1 MNKPTLSKGDLVK
14 TIPNDKFPMSSGVNA
29 WRRLNAAELQAWRDS
44 PDSKGM
50 TCDGETKLPPR
61 DKGFRLEQ
69 GTLGV
74 VIRARVA
81 APDGWGTASGCCQI
95 YFPEMGE
102 TLYLHRS
109 RVSRA

>member
-14 TIPNDKFPMSSGVNA
+14 LVKLDKYPTLTGVTG
-29 WRRLNAAELQAWRDS
+29 WRRLNEAELRAWRDS

-61 DKGFRLEQ
+61 DRGFHLDY
-69 GTLGV
+69 GTMGV
-74 VIRARVA
+74 VVRARCA
-81 APDGWGTASGCCQI
+81 APDGWGTTSGCCQI

-102 TLYLHRS
+102 VLYVKRS
-109 RVSRA
+109 VVVRA